1 MPNQNQ
7 QPNGLPPQ
15 QNKTPG
21 KTNWGLWILLAV
33 IAGIL
38 ALAFMSD
45 DGFGGSTKKLTLE
58 EFEADCRDGKIIQ
71 NDQKKFP
78 ITITTKDGTTKATLS
93 AYRLKEAPTTDLS
106 TFIVPFTPS
115 EEMINLLNE
124 NGITERLLLNSF
136 HRTQTID
143 GDGSTPTVA
152 QMNASSIRPVPLT
165 TVTHQT
171 PPTPQATEPQE
182 ADQNVATTTP
192 DTATEA
198 NAAPADST
206 DGAAAK
212 VDSAPTEQQ
221 RMVPVVIQRQYSLKN
236 RPDIINTQDFKQICK
251 EKRILFKQ
259 DSDKYNSNGKPVEMI
274 NPFILQV
281 PGDNRLYVIG
291 QYIKRPPLA
300 QVDTKQTEPVI
311 VNFHTSL
318 QGDKIKELLGNSFT
332 HKIESNTWQA
342 ILINCLPVIII
353 IFILIFLF
361 RAQGGGAGGAMKF
374 ARSRARLLDPASNNI
389 TFKDV
394 AGISEAKEELWEIVE
409 FLRNPKKFRN
419 LGGTIPKG
427 VLMVGPPGTGKTLL
441 AKAIA
446 GEADVPFYT
455 ISGSDFVEMFVG
467 VGASRVRDMFA
478 EAKKNSPCLIFIDEI
493 DAVGRHRGHGVG
505 GGHDER
511 EQTLNAMLVEMDGF
525 TPNENVIV
533 IAATN
538 RVDVLDP
545 ALLRPGRFD
554 RQVMVHLPDA
564 AGREQIL
571 RVHVRKIKLDPS
583 VNLTPIAKA
592 TTGFSGAELA
602 NLVNEAALIAARKN
616 QSTVLQADLE
626 EAREKVRW
634 GRERRSLEITDKE
647 KYNTAVHEA
656 GHALCLLKT
665 DLAKTLPLHKV
676 TIIPRGPALGV
687 TMMLPDEDK
696 HSEYK
701 SELLDYIVM
710 AMGVRCAEQVVFGD
724 VSGGARGDIQQAT
737 AIARKM
743 VCVYGMSE
751 KLGPIEYGTNHN
763 EVFLARDI
771 SQTTRNYSERTA
783 QIIDEEIQRIVTE
796 NYQRALTILTENK
809 DKLLLVADKLI
820 EYETLSGEHITELV
834 ETGTMQNPPTKELP
848 PPMPEEPDAPT
859 DLETPD
865 DCPPAP
871 GEVEAEEKA
880 QPRI

>member
-1 MPNQNQ
+1 MPA
-7 QPNGLPPQ
+7 PA
-15 QNKTPG
+15 PG

-33 IAGIL
+33 ITGIL

-58 EFEADCRDGKIIQ
+58 EFEADCKNGKVIL
-71 NDQKKFP
+71 NNQKDFP
-78 ITITTKDGTTKATLS
+78 VVITSNSNNTKAVIS
-93 AYRLKEAPTTDLS
+93 AYRLKQQPATDLG
-106 TFIVPFTPS
+106 TFIVPYSDS
-115 EEMINLLNE
+115 EEMKNLLNE
-124 NGITERLLLNSF
+124 AGITNTAILSDF
-136 HRTQTID
+136 HRTQDSLEAVTMKPVVANVEAKPQPT
-143 GDGSTPTVA
+143 TPTGNEP
-152 QMNASSIRPVPLT
+152 QGT
-165 TVTHQT
+165 E
-171 PPTPQATEPQE
+171 QATADKQPGE
-182 ADQNVATTTP
+182 AA
-192 DTATEA
+192 E
-198 NAAPADST
+198 DSPE
-206 DGAAAK
+206 
-212 VDSAPTEQQ
+212 VRQ
-221 RMVPVVIQRQYSLKN
+221 RRMPVVIQHRYSLKN
-236 RPDIINTQDFKQICK
+236 KPDMLNVK
-251 EKRILFKQ
+251 EFARLYKEGRLLFAS
-259 DSDKYNSNGKPVEMI
+259 DSDKYNNNGKPVQII
-274 NPFILQV
+274 NPMILTTQL
-281 PGDNRLYVIG
+281 DANRYIFG
-291 QYIKRPPLA
+291 QYIKRAPLA
-300 QVDTKQTEPVI
+300 KVDPKDTEPVS
-311 VNFHTSL
+311 VSFSPAF
-318 QGDKIKELLGNSFT
+318 QGKKINELLDNNFS
-332 HKIESNTWQA
+332 HKIESNTWEA

-361 RAQGGGAGGAMKF
+361 RAQGGGPGGAMKF

-583 VNLTPIAKA
+583 VNLNPIARA

-616 QSTVLQADLE
+616 QKTVMQADLE

-665 DLAKTLPLHKV
+665 DLAKSLPLHKV

-710 AMGVRCAEQVVFGD
+710 AMGGRCAEQVVFGD

-737 AIARKM
+737 SIARKM

-751 KLGPIEYGTNHN
+751 KLGPIEYGSNHN

-796 NYQRALTILTENK
+796 NYQRALDILTEHK

-820 EYETLSGEHITELV
+820 EYETLSGEHIAELV
-834 ETGTMQNPPTKELP
+834 ETGTMLNPPTRELP
-848 PPMPEEPDAPT
+848 PPMPVDLDAPT
-859 DLETPD
+859 DLQTPD
-865 DCPPAP
+865 DEPPAP
-871 GEVEAEEKA
+871 GEVEAEDKDE
-880 QPRI
+880 PRF